1 MVQTDRP
8 PISTAPTAPRS
19 DSALSGIG
27 RPCWLFAGFVSLAL
41 VALWW
46 STPIRWLVPI
56 TATTAIVAAVIDWQ
70 ALRVPNT
77 LTLVGFGTT
86 VVIASPLVLSDA
98 LNARDLVLGA
108 VVVAGPLLASHL
120 VTRGRTPGL
129 GDVKLTGVLGLT
141 LGAVSTMTAY
151 FALLASLLFGALFG
165 LWYQRRTGTRGFP
178 FAPAIATATIGVLVV
193 AGAAERGV
201 V

>member
-1 MVQTDRP
+1 MVRTDRP
-8 PISTAPTAPRS
+8 PISAASTAPRS
-19 DSALSGIG
+19 VSALSGIG
-27 RPCWLFAGFVSLAL
+27 WSCWSSASFVSLAL

-46 STPIRWLVPI
+46 TAPIRSLVPI
-56 TATTAIVAAVIDWQ
+56 AATTAIVAAVIDWR
-70 ALRVPNT
+70 ALQVPNI
-77 LTLVGFGTT
+77 LTLVGLGAT
-86 VVIASPLVLSDA
+86 VIVALPLVLGDA
-98 LNARDLVLGA
+98 LAAQHLVMGA
-108 VVVAGPLLASHL
+108 VLMAGPLLVSHL

-129 GDVKLTGVLGLT
+129 GDVKLAGVLGMT
-141 LGAVSTMTAY
+141 LGAVSVMTVY
-151 FALLASLLFGALFG
+151 VALIGSLLVGALFG